1 MQFDKCSIYAL
12 KQTLETHQDYR
23 LVLDGSLCDK
33 DHVFVSVYELD
44 DMIDCFFV
52 NKHAFFDVC
61 SNELQRLGLFSLVD
75 LTNKQLELLQYM
87 YGAETDT
94 DMEVRC
100 TVAEPHY
107 KQFDEELAHS
117 DNVIFAPLDPA
128 LCFNERDDFSS
139 EDMDYDS
146 PYIDEELGCAGDSI
160 SISTMVDLFETT
172 YTLVSHHHF
181 ERKVDALIPI
191 QECVMSTTVDKPH
204 KERVSIQKQ
213 KDGSPKVS
221 EPIIDVPVLV
231 EKPIP
236 VRVDHCFIQLFKEPM
251 KTRVDPHKCE
261 DRQLHPVS
269 EPVID
274 IPLPRVEYVHEPV
287 NPPVV
292 VEVDSS
298 PAAKECCGGSTGSS
312 SSPVP
317 DEWNPDLDDEYVLAL
332 DPHPRLNGVCVETLG
347 QSQECP
353 SPVPLLRVRY
363 DQRVADTINDEL
375 AQPEWSYVR
384 WVLTRTNDDAF
395 YDTLDPDFEMEDPD
409 QHTIKDFFNLLW
421 DNNVYVV
428 SMCPNYMIDSRRRI
442 VGWNDEHFDP
452 LQAINAYHAHS
463 DEEDE
468 EDEETSD
475 EESNS
480 SEDEESTTS
489 EELDSDN

>member
-87 YGAETDT
+87 YGAEPDT

-139 EDMDYDS
+139 EDVDYDS

-181 ERKVDALIPI
+181 ERKVDVLIPI

-204 KERVSIQKQ
+204 KERASIQKQ
-213 KDGSPKVS
+213 KDGSPK
-221 EPIIDVPVLV
+221 
-231 EKPIP
+231 
-236 VRVDHCFIQLFKEPM
+236 
-251 KTRVDPHKCE
+251 
-261 DRQLHPVS
+261 VS

-274 IPLPRVEYVHEPV
+274 IPLPRVEYVHEEPV
-287 NPPVV
+287 NPPAV

-317 DEWNPDLDDEYVLAL
+317 DEWNPGLDDEYVLAL
-332 DPHPRLNGVCVETLG
+332 DPHPQLNGVCVETLG

-428 SMCPNYMIDSRRRI
+428 SMSLNYMIDSRRRI

-452 LQAINAYHAHS
+452 LQAINMYHAHS
-463 DEEDE
+463 DEEEE

-480 SEDEESTTS
+480 SDEESTTS